1 MGLISQL
8 MEIRTADRDLMSVQD
23 TVKQLFQEIA
33 PNPFLKGNLVK
44 NISITSGTVS
54 AVAHGL
60 KDPVTGY
67 IVTRNQANA
76 VIWDTQSANSNA
88 KLLFYLNASANTT
101 VDVWFF

>member
-8 MEIRTADRDLMSVQD
+8 VKIRTDDNDLMSIQD
-23 TVKQLFQEIA
+23 SIDQLFQEFA

-44 NISITSGTVS
+44 DIVITSGVVK

-67 IVTRNQANA
+67 IITKNSANA
-76 VIWDTQSANSNA
+76 VIWQTQSANPNP
-88 KLLFYLNASANTT
+88 KLLYYLNASATT
-101 VDVWFF
+101 TIDVWFF